1 MPRQRAPVRRKN
13 EGKRALFAICEWPM
27 LVAVIGS
34 RFSQLDDCGKMGR
47 ITTGAVMQ
55 LEFNIQQFEEAA
67 KQNGV
72 RYWVAHEFMASLGYE
87 TWASFQKVINKAMAS
102 CAALNVQI
110 QEVFIPDSFIEDG
123 KEVATYRLTRF
134 ACFLVTMHADS
145 KKPQVAQ
152 AKTVLAAIADAL
164 VEQQIQQDALE
175 RIEVREELK
184 GGESIMSAI
193 AHQSGLQSTEF
204 GIFKDAGFR
213 GMYNLSLQQ
222 LIKRKGAPVEKGRT
236 LYDFMGKTELAA
248 NLFRVTQTAE
258 RIKNVGAKGVA
269 QLSSTANE
277 VGKEVRGI
285 MLKSS
290 GVAPENLPLEED
302 LSKVKG
308 RLKSA
313 AKEMKKLDSPKG
325 AKKRST

>member
-1 MPRQRAPVRRKN
+1 
-13 EGKRALFAICEWPM
+13 
-27 LVAVIGS
+27 
-34 RFSQLDDCGKMGR
+34 
-47 ITTGAVMQ
+47 MQ
-55 LEFNIQQFEEAA
+55 LEFDLERFEEAA

-72 RYWVAHEFMASLGYE
+72 RYWLAHEFMATLGYE

-110 QEVFIPDSFIEDG
+110 PEVFIPDVFLEEG
-123 KEVATYRLTRF
+123 KEVSTFRLTRF

-164 VEQQIQQDALE
+164 VEQRIQQDALE

-193 AHQSGLQSTEF
+193 AYQSGLQSAEF

-222 LIKRKGAPVEKGRT
+222 LIKRKGAVVEKGRT

-258 RIKNVGAKGVA
+258 RIKNVGAQGVR
-269 QLSSTANE
+269 QLSTTANE

-290 GVAPENLPLEED
+290 GIAPENLPLEED
-302 LSKVKG
+302 LTKIKG

-313 AKEMKKLDSPKG
+313 AKEMKKLDAPKKPVKG
-325 AKKRST
+325 SKPV

>member
-1 MPRQRAPVRRKN
+1 
-13 EGKRALFAICEWPM
+13 
-27 LVAVIGS
+27 
-34 RFSQLDDCGKMGR
+34 
-47 ITTGAVMQ
+47 MQ
-55 LEFNIQQFEEAA
+55 LQFDLERFEDAA
-67 KQNGV
+67 KQNGI
-72 RYWVAHEFMASLGYE
+72 RYWIAHEFMESLGYE
-87 TWASFQKVINKAMAS
+87 TWSSFQKVINKAMAS

-110 QEVFIPDSFIEDG
+110 QEVFIPDTFIEEG
-123 KEVATYRLTRF
+123 KEVSTFRLTRF

-184 GGESIMSAI
+184 GGESVMSAI
-193 AHQSGLQSTEF
+193 AHHAGLQSTEF

-222 LIKRKGAPVEKGRT
+222 LIKHKGASIEKGRT

-258 RIKNVGAKGVA
+258 RIKNVNASGVR
-269 QLSSTANE
+269 QLSATAQE

-302 LSKVKG
+302 LGKIKG

-313 AKEMKKLDSPKG
+313 AKGMKKLDAPQKPG
-325 AKKRST
+325 KKSDV